1 MRHLDRR
8 HTLYGRGQLLDDAE
22 IVRLYAEL
30 KDAELVGM
38 RAGVS
43 GTTVLNRVRAAGGKV
58 HPPGHTRGQTRRQP
72 TLTTEEICALYRDGM
87 SGTRIAERAG
97 CSVRHVYN
105 TLEASGIPRRNRL
118 HRYGP
123 TDL

>member
-1 MRHLDRR
+1 MRHLDRH

-30 KDAELVGM
+30 KDAVLVGM

-43 GTTVLNRVRAAGGKV
+43 GTTVLNRVRAAGGEV
-58 HPPGHTRGQTRRQP
+58 YPPGHSRGQNRRLP
-72 TLTTEEICALYRDGM
+72 TLTNEEICKLYRDGM

-97 CSVRHVYN
+97 CSVRHVYD
-105 TLEASGIPRRNRL
+105 TLEAAGIRRRHRL

-123 TDL
+123 ADL